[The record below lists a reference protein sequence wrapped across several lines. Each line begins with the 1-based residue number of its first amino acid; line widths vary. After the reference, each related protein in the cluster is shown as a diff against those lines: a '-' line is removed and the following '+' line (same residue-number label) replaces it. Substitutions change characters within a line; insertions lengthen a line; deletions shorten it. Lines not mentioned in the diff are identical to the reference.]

1 MVAVIGCLR
10 SCVGRI
16 VLLVLLLAA
25 AYAGWRWGPAVFPRI
40 EEWLGG
46 EPHAGVEEPAPN
58 PEVADS
64 VVTRVQA
71 LREGEGRGEVRLE
84 GREITSVLRYAV
96 PGLVPRG
103 VQEPVVSLRDGRVRV
118 RARVALDAFPEL
130 PDLGPVLG
138 MLPDTVDVE
147 LEASLM
153 PFGRE
158 EAALLVHSV
167 EASRI
172 PLPRRMI
179 PEILRAMGRSDRAG
193 LPPEAITVPL
203 PAGLS
208 AAYVRSD
215 TLILAREE

>member
-1 MVAVIGCLR
+1 
-10 SCVGRI
+10 
-16 VLLVLLLAA
+16 
-25 AYAGWRWGPAVFPRI
+25 
-40 EEWLGG
+40 
-46 EPHAGVEEPAPN
+46 VEEPSPS

-64 VVTRVQA
+64 VVTRVQE
-71 LREGEGRGEVRLE
+71 LREGEGEGEVRLG

-103 VQEPVVSLRDGRVRV
+103 VQEPVVRLRDGRVRV

-193 LPPEAITVPL
+193 LPPEAMTVPL